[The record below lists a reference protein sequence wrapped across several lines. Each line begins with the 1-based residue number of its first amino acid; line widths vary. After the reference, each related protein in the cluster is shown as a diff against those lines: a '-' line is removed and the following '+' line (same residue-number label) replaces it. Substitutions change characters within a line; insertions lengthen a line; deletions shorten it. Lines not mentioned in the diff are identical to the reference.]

1 MESFKELN
9 DVVSKNDGSKSRL
22 VFKILIDQK
31 LFIEFIE
38 SNGEITRH
46 DNKNQDDKKW
56 VTRTNSWNSSQ
67 RV

>member
-22 VFKILIDQK
+22 VFQILIDRR

-38 SNGEITRH
+38 SNEEITRH
-46 DNKNQDDKKW
+46 DKKNQQDKKW